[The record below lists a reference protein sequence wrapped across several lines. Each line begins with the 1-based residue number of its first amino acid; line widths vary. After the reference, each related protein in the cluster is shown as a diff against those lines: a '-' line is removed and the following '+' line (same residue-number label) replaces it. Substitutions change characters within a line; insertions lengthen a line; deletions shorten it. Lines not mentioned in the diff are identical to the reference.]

1 MERASSA
8 ISPKRRHFLLREW
21 RSNPSTFPRP
31 RARPSQDPWRPS
43 AARFLWPSRRGTRTS
58 TRRTTTPATSPG
70 APSSATF
77 SRRRLSRVSN
87 EISSRAPDPDVDRVG
102 GAAPSRPGFGGAP
115 NDPRSEH
122 HARST
127 HLRQPRAPHAGDAPR
142 TGKGF
147 LSAAPSSL
155 TTPPER
161 FLRELS
167 PNFALPSRHFPPS
180 RPQSSTTGIS
190 RRPRTTTPRAATT
203 SSACTP
209 SPPTTES
216 SPRASASPGRP
227 STPQPPNPKG
237 TTTSTS
243 SSTSTRAPARA
254 AASRGP

>member
-8 ISPKRRHFLLREW
+8 ISPKRHFLLREW

-43 AARFLWPSRRGTRTS
+43 AAGFLWPSRRGTRTS

-87 EISSRAPDPDVDRVG
+87 EISSRAPDLDVDRVG
-102 GAAPSRPGFGGAP
+102 RAAPSRPGFGSAP
-115 NDPRSEH
+115 NEPRSEH

-127 HLRQPRAPHAGDAPR
+127 RLRQPRAPHARDAPR

-147 LSAAPSSL
+147 RPPLEFNNAAR
-155 TTPPER
+155 EV

-167 PNFALPSRHFPPS
+167 PDFALPFRHFPPFLS
-180 RPQSSTTGIS
+180 QSSTTGIS

-209 SPPTTES
+209 SPPTTAS
-216 SPRASASPGRP
+216 FPRA
-227 STPQPPNPKG
+227 
-237 TTTSTS
+237 
-243 SSTSTRAPARA
+243 
-254 AASRGP
+254 